1 MPLPVRRA
9 RALAATSMLL
19 VGVPAVGAQRPAP
32 TLILTGGKVFTA
44 DSVRPWAEAV
54 AIRGDRIVAVGTTP
68 DVQRLAGRGTR
79 RIDLGGRVM
88 IPGINDAH
96 THLAFAAPIGATV
109 GARGDFVAG
118 PAPAALLDSLAALA
132 RRTPRGT
139 WLRGDFGMRAIGD
152 TAFRRAALDRV
163 APDHPVALFAPWGHV
178 TLVNTR
184 GLRAVGIAEDAR
196 DPLAGWLERAPGG
209 AEPGAL
215 TGLLEGYAQWPV
227 WAAVWRTYASAGHV
241 VPALQQEAA
250 AAAERGVTTIQNM
263 STPFDAPTAARVFRA
278 AALPQRVRVMPM
290 PATSPR
296 GRELAP
302 WRALP
307 AGLAPTVRRSGMKYV
322 IDGTPIEGNAL
333 QRRAYTYLPH
343 RPDWHGRHYFPADT
357 LRAILREALTGREP
371 LILHVVGDS
380 AMSVVLGAM
389 EAVAPDSVW
398 RPRRVRLDHAGGLG
412 GADVARAARKGVIV
426 GQPRGDSP
434 LRTWLAAGLAV
445 AFGTDASGEP
455 WRDVVG
461 HVAPRD
467 TAEAITRERAVVM
480 MTRDAAYAE
489 FAEREKGTLA
499 PGMLADLA
507 VLSQDVFTVPATALP
522 ATRSVLTLIGGR
534 VVHDALSPAT
544 TPRTRPR

>member
-1 MPLPVRRA
+1 MPLPVRGA
-9 RALAATSMLL
+9 RALAATCMLL
-19 VGVPAVGAQRPAP
+19 VGAPTAQAQRPAP

-44 DSVRPWAEAV
+44 DSAQPWAEAV
-54 AIRGDRIVAVGTTP
+54 AIRGDRIVAVGSTA
-68 DVQRLAGRGTR
+68 DLKRLAGRGTR
-79 RIDLGGRVM
+79 RVDLGGRVV

-96 THLAFAAPIGATV
+96 THLAFAAPMGAMV

-118 PAPAALLDSLAALA
+118 PAPSALLDSLLALA
-132 RRTPRGT
+132 RRTPKGT
-139 WLRGDFGMRAIGD
+139 WLRGDLGMRVIGD
-152 TAFRRAALDRV
+152 TMVRRAALDRV

-184 GLRAVGIAEDAR
+184 ALRAVGIAEDAR
-196 DPLAGWLERAPGG
+196 DPLAGWLERAAGG
-209 AEPGAL
+209 ADSGAL

-241 VPALQQEAA
+241 VPALRRVAA

-263 STPFDAPTAARVFRA
+263 STPFDAMTAARVFRA

-296 GRELAP
+296 GQRLAP
-302 WRALP
+302 M
-307 AGLAPTVRRSGMKYV
+307 VRRSGVKYV

-343 RPDWHGRHYFPADT
+343 RPDWYGREYFPADT
-357 LRAILREALTGREP
+357 LQAILREALSGHEP

-380 AMSVVLGAM
+380 AMAVVLGAM
-389 EAVAPDSVW
+389 EVVAPDSAW

-412 GADVARAARKGVIV
+412 GADVARAAQKGVIV

-489 FAEREKGTLA
+489 FAERETGTLA

-507 VLSQDVFTVPATALP
+507 VLSQDVFTVPTTALP

-534 VVHDALSPAT
+534 VVYDALSPAST
-544 TPRTRPR
+544 RRTQQR

>member
-1 MPLPVRRA
+1 MLLPVRHGH
-9 RALAATSMLL
+9 ALAATCMLL
-19 VGVPAVGAQRPAP
+19 VGVPTVRAQRPAP

-44 DSVRPWAEAV
+44 DSARPWAEAV
-54 AIRGDRIVAVGTTP
+54 AIRGDRILTVGTTA
-68 DVQRLAGRGTR
+68 DVQRLAGRATR
-79 RIDLGGRVM
+79 RVDLGGRVV

-96 THLAFAAPIGATV
+96 THLAFAAPMGPMV

-118 PAPAALLDSLAALA
+118 PEPAALLDSLSALA
-132 RRTPRGT
+132 RRTPKGT
-139 WLRGDFGMRAIGD
+139 WLRGDLGMRVIGD
-152 TAFRRAALDRV
+152 TALRRAALDRV

-209 AEPGAL
+209 AGTL
-215 TGLLEGYAQWPV
+215 SGLLEGYAQWPV

-241 VPALQQEAA
+241 VPALQREAA

-278 AALPQRVRVMPM
+278 AALPQRVRIMPM

-307 AGLAPTVRRSGMKYV
+307 ARLAPTVRRSGMKYV

-333 QRRAYTYLPH
+333 QRRPYKYLPH
-343 RPDWHGRHYFPADT
+343 RPGWYGRHYFPADT

-380 AMSVVLGAM
+380 AMAIVLGAM
-389 EAVAPDSVW
+389 EAVAPDSAW

-434 LRTWLAAGLAV
+434 LRTWLAAGLDV

-499 PGMLADLA
+499 PGMLADVA
-507 VLSQDVFTVPATALP
+507 VLSQDVFTVPAAALP

-534 VVHDALSPAT
+534 VVHDALSPISA
-544 TPRTRPR
+544 RRRQRR

>member
-1 MPLPVRRA
+1 MPHPVRRA
-9 RALAATSMLL
+9 RALAAAVTVLA
-19 VGVPAVGAQRPAP
+19 GVPAVWAQRPAP

-54 AIRGDRIVAVGTTP
+54 AIRGDRIVAVGTTA

-79 RIDLGGRVM
+79 RVELGGRVV

-96 THLAFAAPIGATV
+96 THLAFAAPMGAVV

-118 PAPAALLDSLAALA
+118 PAPAALLDSLSALA
-132 RRTPRGT
+132 RRTRKGT
-139 WLRGDFGMRAIGD
+139 WLRGDLGMRVIGD
-152 TAFRRAALDRV
+152 TAVRRAALDRV

-184 GLRAVGIAEDAR
+184 GLRAVGIADGAR
-196 DPLAGWLERAPGG
+196 DPLAGWLERSPGG
-209 AEPGAL
+209 AGTP

-227 WAAVWRTYASAGHV
+227 WAAVWRTYAASGEL
-241 VPALQQEAA
+241 VPALRREAV
-250 AAAERGVTTIQNM
+250 AAAERGVTSVQAM
-263 STPFDAPTAARVFRA
+263 ATPFDAATAARVFRA

-290 PATSPR
+290 PETSPR

-307 AGLAPTVRRSGMKYV
+307 ERLAPTVRRSGMKYV

-333 QRRAYTYLPH
+333 QRRPYTYLPH
-343 RPDWHGRHYFPADT
+343 RRGWHGRHYFPADT
-357 LRAILREALTGREP
+357 LRAVLREALGGREP
-371 LILHVVGDS
+371 LMLHVVGDS
-380 AMSVVLGAM
+380 AVSLVLGAM
-389 EAVAPDSVW
+389 EAVAPDGAW
-398 RPRRVRLDHAGGLG
+398 RPRRVRLEHAGGLG

-434 LRTWLAAGLAV
+434 LRTWQAAGVEV

-489 FAEREKGTLA
+489 FAGGEKGTLA
-499 PGMLADLA
+499 AGMLADLA
-507 VLSQDVFTVPATALP
+507 VLSQDVFTVPAAALP

-534 VVHDALSPAT
+534 VVHDALSPGAT
-544 TPRTRPR
+544 PQPHPR

>member
-1 MPLPVRRA
+1 MLLPVRHGH
-9 RALAATSMLL
+9 ALAATCMLL
-19 VGVPAVGAQRPAP
+19 VGVPTARAQRPAP

-44 DSVRPWAEAV
+44 DSARPWAEAV
-54 AIRGDRIVAVGTTP
+54 AIRGDRILAVGTTA

-79 RIDLGGRVM
+79 RVDLGGRVM

-96 THLAFAAPIGATV
+96 THLAFAAPMGAMV

-118 PAPAALLDSLAALA
+118 PEPAALLDSLSALA
-132 RRTPRGT
+132 RRTPKGT
-139 WLRGDFGMRAIGD
+139 WLRGDLGMRVIGD
-152 TAFRRAALDRV
+152 TALRRTALDRV

-184 GLRAVGIAEDAR
+184 GLRAVGLAEHAR

-209 AEPGAL
+209 AGTL
-215 TGLLEGYAQWPV
+215 SGLLEGYAQWPV

-241 VPALQQEAA
+241 VPALQREAA

-290 PATSPR
+290 PTTSPR

-302 WRALP
+302 WQALP
-307 AGLAPTVRRSGMKYV
+307 ARLAPTVRRSGMKYV
-322 IDGTPIEGNAL
+322 VDGTPIEGNAL
-333 QRRAYTYLPH
+333 QRRPYTYLPH
-343 RPDWHGRHYFPADT
+343 RPGWYGRHYFPADT

-380 AMSVVLGAM
+380 AMAVVLGAM
-389 EAVAPDSVW
+389 EAVAPDSAW

-489 FAEREKGTLA
+489 FADGEKGTLA
-499 PGMLADLA
+499 AGMLADLA

-534 VVHDALSPAT
+534 VVYDALSPVSA
-544 TPRTRPR
+544 RPTQRR